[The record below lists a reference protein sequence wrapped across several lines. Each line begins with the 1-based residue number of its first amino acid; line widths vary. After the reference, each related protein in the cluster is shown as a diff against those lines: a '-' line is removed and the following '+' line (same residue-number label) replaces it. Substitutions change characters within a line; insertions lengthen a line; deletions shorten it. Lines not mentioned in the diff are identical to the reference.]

1 MSRRGFVRTPIP
13 RGALDQAFRGARAAV
28 FNGAMWC
35 QLRSWI
41 SGSFCGG
48 GSAKQHSWALV
59 AGSGVLDLMGPW
71 INEVNYVNYVTG
83 SPIPEALVCLSYEAI
98 KSCFEAEI
106 FIW

>member
-1 MSRRGFVRTPIP
+1 MPTEE
-13 RGALDQAFRGARAAV
+13 LD
-28 FNGAMWC
+28 
-35 QLRSWI
+35 LRVPLR
-41 SGSFCGG
+41 G

-71 INEVNYVNYVTG
+71 IKEVNYVNYVTR

-106 FIW
+106 FIWKPFHDFINPGLPFNF